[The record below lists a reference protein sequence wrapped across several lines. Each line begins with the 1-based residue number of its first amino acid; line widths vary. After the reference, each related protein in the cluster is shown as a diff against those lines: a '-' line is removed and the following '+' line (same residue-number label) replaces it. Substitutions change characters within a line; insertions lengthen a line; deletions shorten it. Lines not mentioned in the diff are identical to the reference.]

1 MSHASVL
8 VVDDEIVVCRILD
21 RMLSI
26 DHYRVQSSH
35 SVAEALAVI
44 EENLFDLYVVDYKL
58 RDGCGLDLVK
68 KIRSKGSEAP
78 VILLS
83 GYDPKEIAL
92 RAKDLRI
99 FEILEKP
106 FSREM
111 IFNTVQKAM
120 GAAGTNADFNEIHGD
135 GTPAPAISP
144 SPWL

>member
-1 MSHASVL
+1 MSQARVL
-8 VVDDEIVVCRILD
+8 VVDDEIVVCRILE

-35 SVAEALAVI
+35 SVTEALAAI
-44 EENLFDLYVVDYKL
+44 EANPFDLYVVDYKL
-58 RDGCGLDLVK
+58 RDGSGLDFVE

-83 GYDPKEIAL
+83 GYDLKEIAL
-92 RAKDLRI
+92 KAKDLQI

-111 IFNTVQKAM
+111 IFNAVQKAL
-120 GAAGTNADFNEIHGD
+120 GLTAANDDFDEIEQF
-135 GTPAPAISP
+135 PASSIGSP
-144 SPWL
+144 LGV

>member
-8 VVDDEIVVCRILD
+8 VVDDEIDVCRILE

-35 SVAEALAVI
+35 SVAEALAAV
-44 EENLFDLYVVDYKL
+44 EANLFDLYVVDYNL
-58 RDGCGLDLVK
+58 PDGCGLDFVER
-68 KIRSKGSEAP
+68 IRSKGSGAP

-83 GYDPKEIAL
+83 GYELKEIAP

-99 FEILEKP
+99 CEVLEKP

-111 IFNTVQKAM
+111 IFNAVQKAI
-120 GAAGTNADFNEIHGD
+120 GPTGKSVDLEKVLLD
-135 GTPAPAISP
+135 GSSATTISP

>member
-26 DHYRVQSSH
+26 DHFRVQSSV
-35 SVAEALAVI
+35 SMAEALAAI
-44 EENLFDLYVVDYKL
+44 EEDLFDLYVVDYKL
-58 RDGCGLDLVK
+58 RDGCGLDLVE
-68 KIRSKGSEAP
+68 KIRSKGSAAP

-92 RAKDLRI
+92 KAQDLQI

-111 IFNTVQKAM
+111 IFNSVQKAL
-120 GAAGTNADFNEIHGD
+120 GL
-135 GTPAPAISP
+135 TPANAGFEEIDELPASALSSSTSI
-144 SPWL
+144 

>member
-1 MSHASVL
+1 MSQARVL
-8 VVDDEIVVCRILD
+8 VVDDEVVVCRILD

-35 SVAEALAVI
+35 SVAEALAAI
-44 EENLFDLYVVDYKL
+44 EANVFDLYVVDYKL
-58 RDGCGLDLVK
+58 RDGCGLDFVER
-68 KIRSKGSEAP
+68 IRSKGSEAP

-92 RAKDLRI
+92 QAKDLRI

-111 IFNTVQKAM
+111 IFNSVQKAM
-120 GAAGTNADFNEIHGD
+120 GATGACIEFDETHGD
-135 GTPAPAISP
+135 ESRVTAISP
-144 SPWL
+144 WPRL

>member
-1 MSHASVL
+1 MSQARVL
-8 VVDDEIVVCRILD
+8 VVDDEIVVCRILE

-26 DHYRVQSSH
+26 DHYLVQSSQ
-35 SVAEALAVI
+35 SVAEALAAI
-44 EENLFDLYVVDYKL
+44 EANPFDLYVVDYKL
-58 RDGCGLDLVK
+58 RDGCGLDFVER
-68 KIRSKGSEAP
+68 IRSKGSDAP

-111 IFNTVQKAM
+111 IFNSVQRALGLK
-120 GAAGTNADFNEIHGD
+120 GPSLDIDETHGN
-135 GTPAPAISP
+135 GTPATAISP